1 MAYNFPSSPT
11 NGQKSNGYYYDSAT
25 GAWLSEKRIGVPTG
39 VTMAFAGAT
48 APEGF
53 LICDGSSKLRAD
65 YPALFEVLGG
75 ASSPYGLPSVTTF
88 NVPDLQTRI
97 PVGKNTTGTFATLGS
112 TGGAESV
119 VLTGAQSGL
128 PVHNHGI
135 TDPGHNHT
143 QNPHNH
149 TQSAHDHGI
158 PNVNSPT
165 SGGGATLES
174 WGGGSGSRSV
184 RTDGQTPAIQ
194 NQTATN
200 IATTTGISTI
210 NTTATNASEGHN
222 NLQPYLTMNYIIKY

>member
-11 NGQKSNGYYYDSAT
+11 DGQKSNGYYYDAAT
-25 GAWLSEKRIGVPTG
+25 GAWLSEKRLGVPVG

-48 APEGF
+48 APEGY

-75 ASSPYGLPSVTTF
+75 ASSPYGLPSGTTF
-88 NVPDLQTRI
+88 NVPNLRTRV

-128 PVHNHGI
+128 PAHNHGI

-149 TQSAHDHGI
+149 TQSGHQHYV
-158 PNVNSPT
+158 PNIVNT
-165 SGGGATLES
+165 GSGGGAFAES
-174 WGGGSGSRSV
+174 WGGGSGNRGIY
-184 RTDGQTPAIQ
+184 TDVQTPAIQ
-194 NQTATN
+194 NNTATN
-200 IATTTGISTI
+200 IAATTGISTI
-210 NTTATNASEGHN
+210 NTTPTNASQAHN
-222 NLQPYLTMNYIIKY
+222 NLQPYITMNYIIKA

>member
-1 MAYNFPSSPT
+1 MAYDFPSSPT

-25 GAWLSEKRIGVPTG
+25 GAWLSEKRIGVPVG

-48 APEGF
+48 APEGY

-75 ASSPYGLPSVTTF
+75 ASSPYGLPSGTTF

-128 PVHNHGI
+128 PVHNHGL
-135 TDPGHNHT
+135 TDPGHNHS

-149 TQSAHDHGI
+149 TQTGHNHSI
-158 PNVNSPT
+158 PNVANPG
-165 SGGGATLES
+165 SGSGAVFES
-174 WGGGSGSRSV
+174 WGGGTGG
-184 RTDGQTPAIQ
+184 RTHLTSTATPAIQ

-200 IATTTGISTI
+200 IAATTGISTI

-222 NLQPYLTMNYIIKY
+222 NLQPYITMNYIIKA